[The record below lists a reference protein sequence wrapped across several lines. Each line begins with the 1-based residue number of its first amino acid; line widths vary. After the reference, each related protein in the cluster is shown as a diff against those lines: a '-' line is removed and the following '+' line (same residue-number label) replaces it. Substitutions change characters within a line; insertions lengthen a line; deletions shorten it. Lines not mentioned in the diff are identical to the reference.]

1 MADRR
6 ALWVCVGLA
15 LLALAASAAFL
26 GLNIRGNVMFA
37 LELRATRLAALV
49 TVGVAVAVSTVVFQ
63 TVTGNRILTPTIMG
77 LDALYALIQSLLVL
91 SFGALGYAALDPR
104 LKFLG
109 ETALLSALALALFLP
124 MLRARLDMTLMLLAG
139 VVTGLLLRS
148 LQALVE
154 RVLDPNDF
162 AVASAAGFASFNLVH
177 PELLAVGAVV
187 TALGCALAWRQR
199 HVLDVAALGADPA
212 VSLGIDWRRTVAG
225 LLMLVAML
233 VAVSTALVGPV
244 VFLGLLVV
252 ALAERLVGTRRHA
265 ALLPAAALIAVVVLV
280 GGQALLQHG
289 LGGASALAVVVEFVG
304 GLVFLTLLIAES
316 RRR

>member
-6 ALWVCVGLA
+6 TLWVCGGLG
-15 LLALAASAAFL
+15 LLALAAGAAFL
-26 GLNIRGNVMFA
+26 GLNIRGNVWFA
-37 LELRATRLAALV
+37 LELRATRLAALAV
-49 TVGVAVAVSTVVFQ
+49 VGVAVAVSTVVFQ

-77 LDALYALIQSLLVL
+77 LDALYALIQALLVL
-91 SFGALGYAALDPR
+91 TFGALGYAGLDPR
-104 LKFLG
+104 LKFVG
-109 ETALLSALALALFLP
+109 ETAMLSALALALFLP

-177 PELLAVGAVV
+177 PELLAVGGLV
-187 TALGCALAWRQR
+187 TAAGCALAWRAR
-199 HVLDVAALGADPA
+199 HALDVAALGADPA
-212 VSLGIDWRRTVAG
+212 ISLGVDWRRMVAG
-225 LLMLVAML
+225 LLMLVAVL

-252 ALAERLVGTRRHA
+252 ALAERLVGTRRHS
-265 ALLPAAALIAVVVLV
+265 ALLPAAALLAVVVLV